1 MEHYIIELGKKISSD
16 NASEIESRV
25 FNQIDANSG
34 KIPVFDASELE
45 YISSS
50 GLRILM
56 RVQKLFE
63 EQLTIE
69 NVNRDVYEIF
79 EITGFTKILNI
90 KKKMREFSVEGCKV
104 IGKGA
109 SGTVYRIDNDT
120 VVKVYNGK
128 DTLETIK
135 HETDMA
141 KVAFIHGIPTAISYD
156 IVKVGDQYGSV
167 FEMLNA
173 RTFNDLFIENPDKSE
188 ELFDRY
194 VNFVKLFHEK
204 EVPNNILPSAKEQ
217 YKSYADLIYKCG
229 VFDEEMYKKVYNLI
243 SSMKD
248 DNHLLH
254 GDFHLKNIMVVGDEL
269 MIIDMDTL
277 SHGNGIFDF
286 AGLYTAYILFEKDDP
301 GNTQRFFGISKENA
315 EKFWEMVVRKYY
327 SIKNDDEYK
336 TIMDKITILASVC
349 FMKILNNPLKKPD
362 ELTII
367 RNRHTIEELK
377 SIIDNVESLD

>member
-1 MEHYIIELGKKISSD
+1 MDYYIIELGKKISAD
-16 NASEIESRV
+16 NANEKETSI
-25 FNQIDANSG
+25 FNQIDSNPG
-34 KIPVFDASELE
+34 KTPVFDASELE

-56 RVQKLFE
+56 RVQRLFE
-63 EQLTIE
+63 EKLTIE
-69 NVNRDVYEIF
+69 NASRDMYEIF
-79 EITGFTKILNI
+79 EMTGFTKIFNI
-90 KKKMREFSVEGCKV
+90 KKKMREISIEGCKV

-109 SGTVYRIDNDT
+109 TGTVYKIDNDT
-120 VVKVYNGK
+120 VVKVYTGK

-141 KVAFIHGIPTAISYD
+141 KIAFVHGIPTAISYD
-156 IVKVGDQYGSV
+156 IVKVGEQYGSV

-173 RTFNDLFIENPDKSE
+173 KTFNDLMIENPDKSE
-188 ELFDRY
+188 ELVNKY
-194 VNFVKLFHEK
+194 VDFIKLFHEK
-204 EVPNNILPSAKEQ
+204 EVPSNILPSAKEQ
-217 YKSYADLIYKCG
+217 YLTYANLTYHAGI
-229 VFDEEMYKKVYNLI
+229 FDYEIFQKVYKLI

-248 DNHLLH
+248 NNHLLH

-277 SHGNGIFDF
+277 SHGNGIFDL
-286 AGLYTAYILFEKDDP
+286 AGLYTAYILFERDDP

-327 SIKNDDEYK
+327 GIKNDDEYK
-336 TIMDKITILASVC
+336 TIMDKIIILASVC

-362 ELTII
+362 ELTVI